1 VAQTVVENG
10 VKESLNKWQGTWIK
24 RWINWTQSREKKA
37 RFLPGTNYKLTR
49 FQTLNELTNRQ
60 QRDFTFAG

>member
-24 RWINWTQSREKKA
+24 RWINWTQSREKNA
-37 RFLPGTNYKLTR
+37 RFLPGTIYR
-49 FQTLNELTNRQ
+49 
-60 QRDFTFAG
+60 AGAGILPRIA